1 MFFKVIWIIIYCNL
15 LIYLKSGFKDAKCE
29 FMNPGGSSKDRIALA
44 MVRDAES
51 GNHIHEDTEFVEP
64 TSGNTG
70 IGVAFNAALL
80 GNNN

>member
-1 MFFKVIWIIIYCNL
+1 
-15 LIYLKSGFKDAKCE
+15 
-29 FMNPGGSSKDRIALA
+29 MNPGGSSKDRIALA

-51 GNHIHEDTEFVEP
+51 GNYIHEDTEFVEP